1 MAAES
6 SCPCCQQQLPFELL
20 PDKRRLGA
28 VCAHTN
34 LAAEAA
40 AAAGTA
46 EGESILQII
55 SADIY
60 RNVLKDTFTIIT
72 VIDHVQINVST

>member
-1 MAAES
+1 MDVLNLVCGPYALIFGTHSTKARSHDMAES

-46 EGESILQII
+46 EAASLSG
-55 SADIY
+55 IY
-60 RNVLKDTFTIIT
+60 K
-72 VIDHVQINVST
+72 Q